1 MIIND
6 TIKTQSG
13 LVYRK
18 GIYPIDETFSILG
31 DAIYSRRKTFIDFHG
46 TEIKANSQRYVVFK
60 EKGCTCVKCG
70 LTASYFALEQHEK
83 QDRFHLNL
91 YGVNEQGQEILFTK
105 DHIQPK
111 SKDGAS
117 TYVNYQTMCFICNN
131 DKADNIEEI

>member
-1 MIIND
+1 MVTKG

-13 LVYRK
+13 VVYRN

-31 DAIYSRRKTFIDFHG
+31 NAIYSRRKTFINFHG

-70 LTASYFALEQHEK
+70 LTASYFALERHEN

-117 TYVNYQTMCFICNN
+117 KFDNYQTMCIICNN
-131 DKADNIEEI
+131 EKADNIEGN

>member
-70 LTASYFALEQHEK
+70 LTASYFALEKHEK

-105 DHIQPK
+105 GHIQPK

-117 TYVNYQTMCFICNN
+117 TYGNYQTMCFICNN